1 MLKFWGDGSQEAKA
15 LVDSIVVRSTANF
28 NWTFIFILSVV
39 FYVYWSEIHKKNTE
53 AVCAGL
59 ALYGVHWLYEI
70 ANAVI
75 GHVTGYPLWS
85 VSNASTTYILLV
97 GVCWELSMMF
107 SLAGIISFKMM
118 PQDRSRRYFAK
129 NGRKGISCKLVVALE
144 MALLFALVESFLA
157 GTSNHSFI
165 WVYKWWGVIPVF
177 ITTYIP
183 FFLAS
188 NYVPDMEPAK
198 RRRFLICEWGLVALL
213 LVILILAGIIC
224 FMSSMA
230 ISEVTG
236 IGPRERGL
244 GRLNVCCKVQRPVSL
259 KLSSTS
265 IITSSSARVSSRRTD
280 IHSLWFMW

>member
-75 GHVTGYPLWS
+75 GKITGYPLWS

-118 PQDRSRRYFAK
+118 PQDRSKRYFAK
-129 NGRKGISCKLVVALE
+129 NGRKGVSCKLVVALE

-177 ITTYIP
+177 VTTYIP

-188 NYVPDMEPAK
+188 NYVPDMAPSR

-213 LVILILAGIIC
+213 LVILIPAGII
-224 FMSSMA
+224 
-230 ISEVTG
+230 
-236 IGPRERGL
+236 
-244 GRLNVCCKVQRPVSL
+244 
-259 KLSSTS
+259 
-265 IITSSSARVSSRRTD
+265 
-280 IHSLWFMW
+280 